1 MQLTGDLSDFALTD
15 ILQILALSRKTGMVL
30 LEGAGWAGKI
40 IVENGRITEAWAQ
53 PGETLADSLALA
65 GLLSPDA
72 ARAHSIAGDRSDG
85 RLEALLVGRG
95 ILTRNGLTAAARR
108 HTQRVIGRLV
118 RQEKGRFSI
127 ALGEALLP
135 QSVGSL
141 R

>member
-40 IVENGRITEAWAQ
+40 VVEKGRITEAWAQ
-53 PGETLADSLALA
+53 PGESLADSLALA
-65 GLLSPDA
+65 GLLSADTA
-72 ARAHSIAGDRSDG
+72 KAYSADGNRADI

-108 HTQRVIGRLV
+108 HTQRVVGRLV
-118 RQEKGRFSI
+118 RRREGTLQHC
-127 ALGEALLP
+127 
-135 QSVGSL
+135 VG
-141 R
+141 